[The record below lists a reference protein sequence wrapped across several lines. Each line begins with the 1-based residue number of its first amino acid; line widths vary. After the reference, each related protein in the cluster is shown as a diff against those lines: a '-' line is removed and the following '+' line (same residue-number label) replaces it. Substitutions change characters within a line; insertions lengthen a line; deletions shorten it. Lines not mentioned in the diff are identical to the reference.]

1 MAILQRT
8 TTSLQKV
15 LRNTQIVRMMSS
27 EPSGGRSEGKF
38 SLIFLNIQRLT
49 IPILSFTGAV
59 REAGGN
65 FSKKQKAEEDQYFRR
80 QQQEQLKKM
89 KEAKLKLQSK
99 EARNNDCYK
108 NVILFLRKY
117 CLCHRQIFVINLR

>member
-1 MAILQRT
+1 MGSAVQFIMAILQRT

-27 EPSGGRSEGKF
+27 EPSGGRSE
-38 SLIFLNIQRLT
+38 
-49 IPILSFTGAV
+49 GAV

-89 KEAKLKLQSK
+89 KEAETQAAKQGGKK
-99 EARNNDCYK
+99 
-108 NVILFLRKY
+108 
-117 CLCHRQIFVINLR
+117 